1 MNATSSVTATDVA
14 SPVAS
19 DEPSRREAAYHFS
32 RRIVCLS
39 DPEGDATESI
49 RSLRAHLLAG
59 HVRDGR
65 RSLAVCAPTA
75 GVGATF
81 VAVNLAVA
89 FSQSGLN
96 TLLVDANLDDPG
108 VHKYIQPQTNTGGLI
123 RMLTEA
129 EDATTDEVRR
139 EVLPNLSILYSGDKS
154 RRSSELLASRQ
165 FKTILDDCMRDFDLT
180 IVDAPTEHGYADT
193 RRVATTARHAL
204 IIARRD
210 KTFLSQIRELA
221 DHLTGD
227 RVKTVGTF
235 LTDF

>member
-1 MNATSSVTATDVA
+1 MNETVSADARPAAATTTAAAV
-14 SPVAS
+14 
-19 DEPSRREAAYHFS
+19 EPYHFS

-39 DPEGDATESI
+39 DPDGEGTESI

-65 RSLAVCAPTA
+65 RSLAICAPTA
-75 GVGATF
+75 GVGSTF

-89 FSQSGLN
+89 FAQSGLN

-108 VHKYIQPQTNTGGLI
+108 VHVYIQPQTPVIGLA
-123 RMLTEA
+123 RMLTDA
-129 EDATTDEVRR
+129 EDASMDGVRR
-139 EVLPNLSILYSGDKS
+139 DVLPNLSILYAGDRS

-165 FKTILDDCMRDFDLT
+165 FKTVLDDCMRDFDLT
-180 IVDAPTEHGYADT
+180 IIDAPTERGYADT
-193 RRVATTARHAL
+193 RRVATTARHAM
-204 IIARRD
+204 IVARRD
-210 KTFLSQIRELA
+210 KTFLSEVRELA
-221 DHLTGD
+221 DHLTAD